1 LVATIPKGVRESLD
15 EVLVPQLLALLQNN
29 IKPIYSTLES
39 NQQLQIQQHEG
50 IISKIH
56 DQSITVQTL
65 ATMVNEKLH
74 LSEGK
79 NQKLLTKVEKLD
91 STLNLAMEN
100 VKSHI
105 TNATETLKRS
115 RFGEE
120 PISRRGSSSS
130 PALNSFHESLHELE
144 MLPKSPKSKDL
155 LKEM

>member
-1 LVATIPKGVRESLD
+1 LVATIPKGVRESFD

-29 IKPIYSTLES
+29 IKPICSNLES

-50 IISKIH
+50 VISKIH
-56 DQSITVQTL
+56 DQTMTVQTL
-65 ATMVNEKLH
+65 TTMVNEKLH

-79 NQKLLTKVEKLD
+79 GQKLLTKVEKLD
-91 STLNLAMEN
+91 SALNLAIEN
-100 VKSHI
+100 IKSHI
-105 TNATETLKRS
+105 TNAIEALKNS

-130 PALNSFHESLHELE
+130 TALKSFHESLHELE
-144 MLPKSPKSKDL
+144 MLPKSPESKDL